1 MKYFVLAALPLA
13 ALVACNVTPAD
24 SEPRESVANADQPV
38 QSDAPLAA
46 QPAAQEPIRLRPL
59 TAADLA
65 ANPLDGELGC
75 SFVAT
80 GGAGAL
86 LVASGV
92 VEVGTRINGI
102 VKPGDRVARVDA
114 TGDFAQLERGLMLIG
129 DGIEVTLSRG
139 GKRAIASEA
148 THYDATLRVARSDGE
163 RHSYAGSWTCGP

>member
-1 MKYFVLAALPLA
+1 MPISR
-13 ALVACNVTPAD
+13 CNPMRL
-24 SEPRESVANADQPV
+24 SQLNPPPKNRS
-38 QSDAPLAA
+38 
-46 QPAAQEPIRLRPL
+46 PAAPDRRRPRRQ
-59 TAADLA
+59 
-65 ANPLDGELGC
+65 PLDGELGC

-139 GKRAIASEA
+139 DKRAIASEA

-163 RHSYAGSWTCGP
+163 HHSYAGSWTCGP